1 MFLPILLRGVSGC
14 KASLEAVYSSEARGG
29 LRLDQRTNHDPHPVL
44 ILLVGLALKKP
55 FANEHKEV
63 MAI

>member
-1 MFLPILLRGVSGC
+1 
-14 KASLEAVYSSEARGG
+14 
-29 LRLDQRTNHDPHPVL
+29 LDQRTNHDPHPVL

-55 FANEHKEV
+55 SANEHKEV

>member
-1 MFLPILLRGVSGC
+1 M
-14 KASLEAVYSSEARGG
+14 
-29 LRLDQRTNHDPHPVL
+29 DQRTIHDPYPVL

-55 FANEHKEV
+55 CANEHKEV